1 MLEFTRRRKRLY
13 IIFEF
18 VDGNVLDYLESQ
30 PNKRIDP
37 VRAKDITWQ
46 LLRALEFMHQVNR
59 ENVPR
64 KQNSS
69 ALTL

>member
-64 KQNSS
+64 KQNSI